1 MYVWP
6 WLSLLLLHLLQRWS
20 QPLVHPLKCQ
30 MSLTVMFHGSVVCV
44 ETKPLAF
51 TLMRWPARA
60 VKASSGTHSHFLSSN
75 LVFTHLHGC
84 SLGNTLTH
92 IICNQCDTARLFI
105 VYACVRF
112 TCVFIR
118 RSMKRKASFTCPF
131 NGSCTI
137 TKDNRRHCQACRL
150 KRCLD
155 IGMMKECELLAKM
168 THLGT
173 LITRSQVTLLYH
185 VLIIVSILF
194 NLGKSLNVS
203 QLSFLQALQE
213 GKFIYKVVPNKSEE
227 GDSFT
232 KGPLHKAVSKVILS
246 IRK

>member
-1 MYVWP
+1 
-6 WLSLLLLHLLQRWS
+6 
-20 QPLVHPLKCQ
+20 
-30 MSLTVMFHGSVVCV
+30 
-44 ETKPLAF
+44 
-51 TLMRWPARA
+51 
-60 VKASSGTHSHFLSSN
+60 
-75 LVFTHLHGC
+75 
-84 SLGNTLTH
+84 
-92 IICNQCDTARLFI
+92 
-105 VYACVRF
+105 
-112 TCVFIR
+112 
-118 RSMKRKASFTCPF
+118 
-131 NGSCTI
+131 
-137 TKDNRRHCQACRL
+137 
-150 KRCLD
+150 
-155 IGMMKECELLAKM
+155 MMKECELLAKM